1 MSTTYENDSV
11 EVESID
17 ATDNFFQ
24 FDIDEN
30 SGGEIV
36 LGVVA
41 NKCDEDLMFLKSLL
55 PDLKSPPR
63 AQKIRTK
70 IQLQEVL
77 YNAITAVEPTVSTHT
92 FTTPAIINFR

>member
-41 NKCDEDLMFLKSLL
+41 SIQPDNK
-55 PDLKSPPR
+55 
-63 AQKIRTK
+63 
-70 IQLQEVL
+70 
-77 YNAITAVEPTVSTHT
+77 
-92 FTTPAIINFR
+92 